1 MVGDLSHLDERGNAR
16 MVDVGAKATTDREA
30 VAEAVV
36 VLSAATLRALM
47 DGSLPKGDAAAVA
60 RVAAI
65 QAAKRTADLIPLCHP
80 LPLSAV
86 EVDIEE
92 IEVGVRLTVTVR
104 TTDRTGVEME
114 ALTGASVGALTI
126 YDMVKGLERGAEIGP
141 VRLLRKSG
149 GASGKWER

>member
-1 MVGDLSHLDERGNAR
+1 MDELTHLDETGSAR
-16 MVDVGAKATTDREA
+16 MVDVGAKAPSDRQA

-36 VLSAATLRALM
+36 ILSKSTRAALFE
-47 DGSLPKGDAAAVA
+47 GSLPKGDATAVA

-80 LPLSAV
+80 LALSSITV
-86 EVDIEE
+86 EIEEVD
-92 IEVGVRLTVTVR
+92 VGARLVVTVT

-126 YDMVKGLERGAEIGP
+126 YDMVKGIERGAEIGP

-149 GASGKWER
+149 GASGEWKR

>member
-1 MVGDLSHLDERGNAR
+1 MGDLSHLDERGNAR
-16 MVDVGAKATTDREA
+16 MVDVGAKTTTDREA

-36 VLSAATLRALM
+36 VLSEATLRALM

-80 LPLSAV
+80 LRLSAV
-86 EVDIEE
+86 EVAIEE
-92 IEVGVRLTVTVR
+92 VESGVRLTVTVR

-126 YDMVKGLERGAEIGP
+126 YDMVKGIERGAEIGP

>member
-1 MVGDLSHLDERGNAR
+1 MDELTHLDETGSAR
-16 MVDVGAKATTDREA
+16 MVDVGAKAPSDRQA

-36 VLSAATLRALM
+36 ILSKSTRAALFE
-47 DGSLPKGDAAAVA
+47 GSLPKGDATAVA

-80 LPLSAV
+80 LALSSVTV
-86 EVDIEE
+86 EIEE
-92 IEVGVRLTVTVR
+92 IDVGARLVVTVA

-126 YDMVKGLERGAEIGP
+126 YDMVKGIERGAEIGP

-149 GASGKWER
+149 GASGEWQR

>member
-1 MVGDLSHLDERGNAR
+1 MGDLSHLDERGNAR
-16 MVDVGAKATTDREA
+16 MVDVGGKTTTDREA

-36 VLSAATLRALM
+36 VLSEATLRALM

-80 LPLSAV
+80 LRLSAV
-86 EVDIEE
+86 EVAIEE
-92 IEVGVRLTVTVR
+92 VESGVRLTVTVR

-126 YDMVKGLERGAEIGP
+126 YDMVKGIERGAEIGP

>member
-1 MVGDLSHLDERGNAR
+1 MGDLSHLDERGDAR
-16 MVDVGAKATTDREA
+16 MVDVGAKTTTDREA

-36 VLSAATLRALM
+36 VLSEATLRALM

-80 LPLSAV
+80 LRLSAV
-86 EVDIEE
+86 EVAIEE
-92 IEVGVRLTVTVR
+92 VESGVRLTVTVR

-126 YDMVKGLERGAEIGP
+126 YDMVKGIERGAEIGP